1 MDTCMYFIKVVSKL
15 PRLRLAG
22 MEKDSEMSNSSNS
35 VFFKNLLF
43 QQIKS

>member
-1 MDTCMYFIKVVSKL
+1 MYFIKFVSKL
-15 PRLRLAG
+15 AWLRWAG
-22 MEKDSEMSNSSNS
+22 LVKDSDLSNSSNS